1 MKVFLTGATGFIG
14 SFLAEALLNK
24 GYEVRCLVC
33 SSASLRWI
41 ADLDVECYYGDL
53 NNYDSLVKGIK
64 GVDYIF
70 HAAGL
75 TKARSEKEFYQVN
88 YEGTKNLVDAVAA
101 SNMKLKR
108 FVYISSQA
116 AAGPSPTIQPIN
128 EKTKPNPLTYYG
140 KSKLAA
146 EKYINRFLDKLPV
159 TIIRPPA
166 VYGPRDIDGLALFKI
181 VKKGIAPQ
189 LSGKG
194 KYTSLIYVNDLV
206 SGIIQ
211 AAEHEK
217 ALNQTYFLT
226 SPRPYSLEEIGSTI
240 LNILGKKGLR
250 LYIPSFMMDAF
261 AALSENYSRLS
272 NRDTIL
278 NRQKMIELKQN
289 FWVCS
294 PLKAKKDIGF
304 EAATSLE
311 QGFRDTL
318 SWYHGCGWL

>member
-101 SNMKLKR
+101 SNIKLKR

-116 AAGPSPTIQPIN
+116 ATGPSPTMQPIN

-166 VYGPRDIDGLALFKI
+166 VYGPRDADGLLLYKI

-206 SGIIQ
+206 GGIIQ
-211 AAEHEK
+211 AAKHEK

-226 SPRPYSLEEIGSTI
+226 NPRPYSLEEIGFTI

-278 NRQKMIELKQN
+278 NRQKMIEMKQN

-294 PLKAKKDIGF
+294 PQKAKKDIGF

>member
-24 GYEVRCLVC
+24 GYEVRCLMR

-75 TKARSEKEFYQVN
+75 KKARSEKKFYQVN

-101 SNMKLKR
+101 SNIKLKR

-116 AAGPSPTIQPIN
+116 AVGPSPTIQPIN

-146 EKYINRFLDKLPV
+146 ERYINRFLDKLPV

-181 VKKGIAPQ
+181 VKKGIVPQ

-194 KYTSLIYVNDLV
+194 KYISLIYVNDLV
-206 SGIIQ
+206 NGIIQ

-226 SPRPYSLEEIGSTI
+226 NPRPYSLEEIGFTI

-250 LYIPSFMMDAF
+250 LYIPSFIMDVF

-294 PLKAKKDIGF
+294 PQKAKKDIGF